1 MLVLGVNEFL
11 HVRFKS
17 GVSVTYSPP
26 LLNISPTGFQRQIF
40 SGAFLPGAGLLGWG
54 VGLRTLTLVGESLQ
68 LLSNLWVT
76 HLRGLGLVY
85 TLGPPLLLILWC
97 FLFMSC

>member
-54 VGLRTLTLVGESLQ
+54 VQCGAQTPHSLGKTFMVISIPLMGHLAGNVG
-68 LLSNLWVT
+68 
-76 HLRGLGLVY
+76 
-85 TLGPPLLLILWC
+85 PD
-97 FLFMSC
+97 